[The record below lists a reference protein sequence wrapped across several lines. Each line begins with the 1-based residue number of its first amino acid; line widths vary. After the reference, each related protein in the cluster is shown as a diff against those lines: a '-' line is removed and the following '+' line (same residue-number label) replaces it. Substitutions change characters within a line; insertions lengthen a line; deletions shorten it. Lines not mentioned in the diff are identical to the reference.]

1 MQNYDPFDFE
11 DEEYKVVRSHFQP
24 NVKAMLRP
32 RYVESVN
39 NLRQAVGTNP
49 CSDDQL
55 DAFL

>member
-1 MQNYDPFDFE
+1 MQDYDPFDFE

-32 RYVESVN
+32 LRMESVN
-39 NLRQAVGTNP
+39 SLRQAVGTTP
-49 CSDDQL
+49 CTDDQL